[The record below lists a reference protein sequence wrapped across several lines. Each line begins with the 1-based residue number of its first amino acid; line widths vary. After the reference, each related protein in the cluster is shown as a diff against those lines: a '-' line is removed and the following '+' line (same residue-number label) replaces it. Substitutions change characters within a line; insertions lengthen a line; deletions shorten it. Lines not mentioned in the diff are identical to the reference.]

1 MKNLIKIVAFD
12 ADDTLWDN
20 ELYFQEFEREF
31 CSIMKDIAP
40 SEVVSNELF
49 STEMK
54 NLHLYGYGAKGMTLC
69 MIEVIGRLAKNDL
82 ACSNLIAK
90 VISLSHELLQMPIE
104 LLDGVEETLFNLKG
118 KYRLILAT
126 KGDLTD
132 QERKIEKSGLKDI
145 FDSVHIMSDK
155 KILDYKELLKKE
167 SCVPNNFLM
176 VGNSLKSDIIPVLD
190 INGNAVHVPYRV
202 TWKHEQSEQIIEHP
216 NFFKIAKISDILN
229 YI

>member
-20 ELYFQEFEREF
+20 ELYFQQFESEF
-31 CSIMKDIAP
+31 CSIMKEVAP
-40 SEVVSNELF
+40 SEVISNELF
-49 STEMK
+49 STEIK
-54 NLHLYGYGAKGMTLC
+54 NLHLYGYGVKGMTLC

-82 ACSNLIAK
+82 ACRDSITK
-90 VISLSHELLQMPIE
+90 VLNLSHELLQKPIQ
-104 LLDGVEETLFNLKG
+104 LLDGVEETLFELKG

-132 QERKIEKSGLKDI
+132 QKRKIEKSGLKNI

-155 KILDYKELLKKE
+155 RILDYEELLKME
-167 SCVPNNFLM
+167 NCASNNFLM

-190 INGNAVHVPYRV
+190 INGYAAHIPHHI
-202 TWKHEQSEQIIEHP
+202 TWKHEQSEQIIQHP
-216 NFFKIAKISDILN
+216 NFIKITKISDILN